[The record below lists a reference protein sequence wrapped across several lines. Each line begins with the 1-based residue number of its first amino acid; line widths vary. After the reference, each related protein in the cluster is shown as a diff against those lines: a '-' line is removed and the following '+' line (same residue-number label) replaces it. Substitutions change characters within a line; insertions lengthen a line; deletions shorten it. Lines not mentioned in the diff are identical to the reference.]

1 MAIQDFITGIQHV
14 GIPAGNIETS
24 IEFYRGL
31 GFECALRPSDDAAGC
46 PVAFMSLK
54 NLTVELY
61 EDGKAAMKNG
71 AVDHVAL
78 DVTDIEK
85 AFELV
90 KAGGYELLDREIQSL
105 PFWERGVRFFTI
117 VGPNHEKIEFS
128 QRL

>member
-1 MAIQDFITGIQHV
+1 
-14 GIPAGNIETS
+14 
-24 IEFYRGL
+24 
-31 GFECALRPSDDAAGC
+31 
-46 PVAFMSLK
+46 MSLK